1 MNIDVLELTAE
12 LVKYES
18 ISRATNV
25 PVTRHLAKVLRA
37 LGFKVEMLPYTDA
50 AGVAKLTIV
59 ARLGRAEK
67 GGLSLMS
74 HDDVVPAGSADD
86 WSGNPFQVREHGG
99 KLYGRG
105 ACDMK
110 GPLAASICAACR
122 FTAGDLRQ
130 PLYIVVTSDE
140 EINALGAREVVDRSK
155 LFADLRHGYGV
166 ICEPTRL
173 QVVHAHKGSLGLTI
187 TSKGRA
193 AHTSSL
199 KGVNANLKMIPFL
212 NEMRKVNESVLTSR
226 RYRNDEFKPPHSE
239 WSIGIND
246 NNVATNVSPAQSVCT
261 VNYRPMPGTDTNAL
275 VRRTRK
281 CASDLGLKCVVHRT
295 GSPLYTPKDAPIVRT
310 SLALAGRRTPTTVA
324 YGTDGLAYSE
334 QMKQLVV
341 LGPGDIAQA
350 HTVDEWIEV
359 DQLHKGV
366 ELYTRFI
373 DHVCVQGL
381 A

>member
-1 MNIDVLELTAE
+1 MKIDVLKLTAE

-18 ISRATNV
+18 VSQATNV
-25 PVTRHLAKVLRA
+25 PVTRHLVKVLRA
-37 LGFKVEMLPYTDA
+37 LRFKVEMLPYTDT

-59 ARLGRAEK
+59 ARLGRAGK

-74 HDDVVPAGSADD
+74 HDDVVPAAAADGWTGD
-86 WSGNPFQVREHGG
+86 PFQVSERGG

-110 GPLAASICAACR
+110 GPLAASICAAAR
-122 FTAGDLRQ
+122 FAPGDLRQ

-140 EINALGAREVVDRSK
+140 EVHARGAWEVVHRSK
-155 LFADLRHGYGV
+155 MFSDLRHGYGV

-187 TSKGRA
+187 TSRGRA
-193 AHTSSL
+193 AHTSTL

-212 NEMRKVNESVLTSR
+212 NEMRKINESVLSSR
-226 RYRNDEFKPPHSE
+226 RYRNDEFSPPRSE
-239 WSIGIND
+239 WSIGVND
-246 NNVATNVSPAQSVCT
+246 GNVATNISPVRSVCT
-261 VNYRPMPGTDTNAL
+261 VNYRPMPGIDIDAL
-275 VRRTRK
+275 VSRTRK
-281 CASDLGLKCVVHRT
+281 CARDLGLKCVVHKT
-295 GSPLYTPKDAPIVRT
+295 GAPLYTPKDAPIVRT
-310 SLALAGRRTPTTVA
+310 ALALAGRRTPTTVA
-324 YGTDGLAYSE
+324 YGTDGLAYSSR
-334 QMKQLVV
+334 MKQLVV
-341 LGPGDIAQA
+341 LGPGDITQA

-366 ELYTRFI
+366 ELYARFI

>member
-1 MNIDVLELTAE
+1 MKIDVLALTAE

-37 LGFKVEMLPYTDA
+37 LRFKVEMLPYADD

-59 ARLGRAEK
+59 ARLGRPGK

-74 HDDVVPAGSADD
+74 HDDVVPAGAADNWTSD
-86 WSGNPFQVREHGG
+86 PFKVREHGG

-110 GPLAASICAACR
+110 GPLAASICAASR
-122 FTAGDLRQ
+122 FAAGDLRQ
-130 PLYIVVTSDE
+130 PLYIIVTSDE
-140 EINALGAREVVDRSK
+140 EINALGAREVVARSK

-173 QVVHAHKGSLGLTI
+173 KVVHAHKGSLGLTI

-212 NEMRKVNESVLTSR
+212 NEMRKINESVLSAR
-226 RYRNDEFKPPHSE
+226 RFRNDEFRPPHSE

-246 NNVATNVSPAQSVCT
+246 GNVATNISPVSSVCT
-261 VNYRPMPGTDTNAL
+261 INYRPMPGIDTDAL
-275 VRRTRK
+275 VTRTRK
-281 CASDLGLKCVVHRT
+281 CARDLGLKCVVHRT
-295 GSPLYTPKDAPIVRT
+295 GAPLYTPKDAPIVRT
-310 SLALAGRRTPTTVA
+310 ALALTGKRTPTTVA
-324 YGTDGLAYSE
+324 YGTDGLAYSS

-341 LGPGDIAQA
+341 MGPGDIAQA